1 MAKNIPNN
9 IYFRNEIQNIYLVVV
24 SCVSNVVSVSRFSI
38 YIFGEISGFDLFS
51 PRISG
56 YDAYKSEPVEDVR
69 VRHLVKEVFFLN

>member
-9 IYFRNEIQNIYLVVV
+9 IYFRNEIQNIYLLVV
-24 SCVSNVVSVSRFSI
+24 SCVPNVVSVSRFSI

-56 YDAYKSEPVEDVR
+56 YDPYKSEPVEDYI
-69 VRHLVKEVFFLN
+69 LCLTTENMFE